1 MRERNE
7 IIERF
12 EECKRTRSWYERD
25 LKEEE
30 ARMAAGVHSLH
41 EAETIDREIQS
52 LRANIRAA
60 TFQIDALEWAAKV
73 GIYED

>member
-7 IIERF
+7 IIARI
-12 EECKRTRSWYERD
+12 EESKRTRSWYERD
-25 LKEEE
+25 LKEQE

-41 EAETIDREIQS
+41 EAENIDREIQS
-52 LRANIRAA
+52 LRASIKAQ

-73 GIYED
+73 GIYEE